1 MFMNNFN
8 RFKAQDAAKYLGLT
22 ESTIAKWRMSG
33 RGPRYI
39 KAGARVLY
47 DRADLDAWLETSKR
61 ENTSQKR
68 GAENVGFA
76 KRTPISKAS

>member
-1 MFMNNFN
+1 MNIFN
-8 RFKAQDAAKYLGLT
+8 RFKAQDAAQYLGLT

-47 DRADLDAWLETSKR
+47 DRADLDAWLETRKR
-61 ENTSQKR
+61 QNTAQAR
-68 GAENVGFA
+68 GV
-76 KRTPISKAS
+76 ASIAGPKGNPHR

>member
-1 MFMNNFN
+1 MDTYH
-8 RFKAQDAAKYLGLT
+8 RFKAPAAADYLGLT
-22 ESTIAKWRMSG
+22 ESTIAKWRMTG